1 MNIDN
6 CFKCGKCVISNT
18 KTISKGKRDL
28 IYFIL
33 NEIAVQKQ
41 VITPLTFRSIKMH
54 PTNQAEIHAAYQPHN
69 K

>member
-1 MNIDN
+1 MNIDIG
-6 CFKCGKCVISNT
+6 FKCGKCVISNT
-18 KTISKGKRDL
+18 KTISKGKRDV

-41 VITPLTFRSIKMH
+41 VITSLTFRNIKMH
-54 PTNQAEIHAAYQPHN
+54 PTKQTEIHAACEPHN